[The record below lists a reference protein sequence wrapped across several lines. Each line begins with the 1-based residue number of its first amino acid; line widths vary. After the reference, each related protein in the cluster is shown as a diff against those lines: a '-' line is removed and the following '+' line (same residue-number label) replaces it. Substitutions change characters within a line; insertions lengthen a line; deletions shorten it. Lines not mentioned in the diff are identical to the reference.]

1 MPYEDTTGKPELD
14 YECATSAEYKRLTEP
29 SRQVRGRAMPVNEL
43 RDGYDHR
50 PIRRPASVPLRASED
65 TERL

>member
-1 MPYEDTTGKPELD
+1 MPDDYEAGRPELD

-50 PIRRPASVPLRASED
+50 PIRRPASVPLAASED